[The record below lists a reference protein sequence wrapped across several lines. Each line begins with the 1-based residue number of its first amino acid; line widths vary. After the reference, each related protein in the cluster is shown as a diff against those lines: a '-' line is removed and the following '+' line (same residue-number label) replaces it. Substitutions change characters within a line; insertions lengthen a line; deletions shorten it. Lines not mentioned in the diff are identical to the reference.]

1 MKIKNV
7 SVLIWAIIICQLAGI
22 IGAFFTTPAIPGW
35 YAGLNKPVF
44 NPPAWIFGPVWTMLY
59 LMMGIAL
66 YLVWISKKGK
76 KRSGALKA
84 FGIQLVLNGLW
95 SVIFFGWQLPWL
107 AFGEIIILWL
117 MIGMTIKKQLLVNKT
132 AAYLMLPYLA
142 WVSFASV
149 LNLAI
154 AWLN

>member
-76 KRSGALKA
+76 KRSCALKA

>member
-76 KRSGALKA
+76 KRSCTLKA